1 MKEDDFQTRIQF
13 GLDDK
18 GAWCFQF
25 TDYPVGED
33 FNPEMPVSYR
43 IHLLDSELWTLID
56 GVVKQL
62 QKSPARR
69 SKWRRVMEALRS

>member
-1 MKEDDFQTRIQF
+1 MKDGCQTRIEF

-43 IHLLDSELWTLID
+43 IHLFDAELWTLID

-62 QKSPARR
+62 QKSPGRR
-69 SKWRRVMEALRS
+69 SLWSRIKAALK